1 VSPTYP
7 PLDTLKPVAA
17 NLWIVDGPV
26 IRFGFPV
33 LKMSFPTRMTI
44 IRLAGR
50 RLFLHSP
57 TPLTPAL
64 RAEILSAGIPH
75 WILAPNRLHY
85 WWVREWRDAFADAAV
100 YLAPRIREQAGA
112 RIAFDGLP
120 LDRNDGYPWDE
131 EIATLPV
138 VGTYM
143 TEIVFFHRRSRT
155 LVLTDLIESSEPEKV
170 ESFFWRW
177 LIRLGGV
184 QHPDGQTPSD
194 LRRSFAGPQLRAAVA
209 RMLAWQPERIIF
221 AHGRWIERNGT
232 TELRRAFRWAFGGR
246 PPQLDAP
253 VV

>member
-1 VSPTYP
+1 MNPTYP
-7 PLDTLKPVAA
+7 PLDTLKPVAE
-17 NLWIVDGPV
+17 NLWIVDGPA
-26 IRFGFPV
+26 IRFGLPL
-33 LKMSFPTRMTI
+33 LKMPFPTRMTI
-44 IRLAGR
+44 FRLAGR

-57 TPLTPAL
+57 TRLTPAL
-64 RAEILSAGIPH
+64 RTEILSVGVPH
-75 WILAPNRLHY
+75 WIVAPNRLHY
-85 WWVREWRDAFADAAV
+85 WWVPDWRAAFAGAPV

-120 LDRNDGYPWDE
+120 LDRTDGYPWDE

-155 LVLTDLIESSEPEKV
+155 LVLTDLIESFEPEKV
-170 ESFFWRW
+170 ESPFWRW
-177 LIRLGGV
+177 LTRLGGV

-221 AHGRWIERNGT
+221 AHGRWLERNGAA
-232 TELRRAFRWAFGGR
+232 ELRRAFRWVVDEGSS
-246 PPQLDAP
+246 QLA
-253 VV
+253 